1 MPESGSTLLE
11 AAGPGEG
18 REKSGEPRWKALAKQ
33 WLRAR
38 PGLGG
43 LPVSGP
49 RRPSVVARWGRCG
62 TNSPAGRCLHP
73 APARLLGLQ
82 FYAVAR
88 SVPEMCAVAETAKLA
103 QSAPSLD
110 PDSGRLPRA
119 RLGSR
124 DRRRRPRAGA
134 AEGGAGGRS
143 LAEWGPGDSALSLVL
158 GTQFFQKMQPHQDS
172 RLWIRRQ
179 WNEQPRA
186 RETRVFR

>member
-119 RLGSR
+119 RL
-124 DRRRRPRAGA
+124 AGL
-134 AEGGAGGRS
+134 GTDGGGRGQGLRREEQEDGAWLS
-143 LAEWGPGDSALSLVL
+143 GGRETARSAWCWGPS
-158 GTQFFQKMQPHQDS
+158 FS
-172 RLWIRRQ
+172 RKCSR
-179 WNEQPRA
+179 
-186 RETRVFR
+186 TRTADCG